1 MFSYVIYYITSFK
14 TISKVW
20 HPKVANNHW
29 VKKSRVAKNTRRKS
43 IDYMTKN
50 TNKKFKNFMYNY
62 KDVIALGLNFEMNWQ
77 IT

>member
-1 MFSYVIYYITSFK
+1 
-14 TISKVW
+14 
-20 HPKVANNHW
+20 
-29 VKKSRVAKNTRRKS
+29 
-43 IDYMTKN
+43 MTKN